1 MQLPVFVFA
10 MFNFLTGEELLF
22 FGMLKVWFFAFVSSV
37 ELEDRFFKS
46 FCRGRVCVLFA
57 FHRSHHHLVSG
68 DQLAGVVFVGFFDS
82 LSQKVIGDGLLD
94 FTGVVF
100 FGVNPAS
107 YLIEVGWRVLAA
119 FHCLCNRFDAG
130 DRFGDRLGVF
140 EHLFEA

>member
-1 MQLPVFVFA
+1 
-10 MFNFLTGEELLF
+10 MFNFLASEELLL

-37 ELEDRFFKS
+37 EIEDRFFKS
-46 FCRGRVCVLFA
+46 FCGGRVCVLFA
-57 FHRSHHHLVSG
+57 LHRCNHHLVSG
-68 DQLAGVVFVGFFDS
+68 DQLAGVVIVGFFDS

-107 YLIEVGWRVLAA
+107 HLIEVGWRVLAV
-119 FHCLCNRFDAG
+119 FHCLRNRFDAG
-130 DRFGDRLGVF
+130 DRFRDRLGVF

>member
-10 MFNFLTGEELLF
+10 VFNFLAGEALLF
-22 FGMLKVWFFAFVSSV
+22 FGMLKVWLFTFVSSV
-37 ELEDRFFKS
+37 KIEDRFFKS
-46 FCRGRVCVLFA
+46 FCGVWFCVLFT
-57 FHRSHHHLVSG
+57 FHRGNHHFVSG
-68 DQLAGVVFVGFFDS
+68 DKLAGVVIVGFFDS

-107 YLIEVGWRVLAA
+107 HLIEVGWRVLAV
-119 FHCLCNRFDAG
+119 FHCLRNRFDAG
-130 DRFGDRLGVF
+130 DRFRDRLGVF